1 MRRPLRPTLLSLS
14 TLALAL
20 AACGKPKPIALG
32 EDRTLAPQLAIVDS
46 QRPPRDLTVT
56 LGEPAHVVVLA
67 VFPGRGATLVYPID
81 TAVASAQLA
90 AGQHRLRVD
99 STRAPAQ
106 PDSTFLR
113 AGGVRPRATADSGIA
128 ARDPSRPREPVTASE
143 RERQRDRER
152 MLAMLAGPD
161 QAHFMVFAARA
172 PIDHATLARRMR
184 GVTIPIGTEE
194 ALSTVAKMVRA
205 ATTTN
210 RWAATAQLV
219 DLR

>member
-1 MRRPLRPTLLSLS
+1 MHRPLHPTLLL
-14 TLALAL
+14 TAALALGL
-20 AACGKPKPIALG
+20 AACGKPKPISLG
-32 EDRTLAPQLAIVDS
+32 DDRALAPQLAVVDS
-46 QRPPRDLTVT
+46 QRPPRDVSVT
-56 LGEPAHVVVLA
+56 LAEPAHVVVLA
-67 VFPGRGATLVYPID
+67 VFPGRGATLLYPAD
-81 TAVASAQLA
+81 TSAASVQLS

-99 STRAPAQ
+99 STRAPSF

-113 AGGVRPRATADSGIA
+113 PIPRRTRTPGDSGITSGN
-128 ARDPSRPREPVTASE
+128 PPRPREPATMSE
-143 RERQRDRER
+143 RERQRERER
-152 MLAMLAGPD
+152 MLSMLAGPD
-161 QAHFMVFAARA
+161 QAHLMVFAARA
-172 PIDHATLARRMR
+172 PIDHAALARRTR